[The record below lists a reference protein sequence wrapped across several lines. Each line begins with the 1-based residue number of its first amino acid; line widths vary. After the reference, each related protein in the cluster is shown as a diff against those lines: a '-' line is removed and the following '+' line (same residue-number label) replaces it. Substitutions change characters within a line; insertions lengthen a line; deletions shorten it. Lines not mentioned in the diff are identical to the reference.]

1 MKLSALT
8 GARLEDDP
16 EITGIATDSRAVKPG
31 NLFAA
36 LAGARAD
43 GASFIAE
50 AERRGAAAVLA
61 APGAVT
67 RLPLVADPE
76 PRQRLSKLAARF
88 FPRQPAFI
96 AGVTGTN
103 GKTSTA
109 VFTAAI
115 LESAGHVSGSI
126 GTLGAK
132 SGVWSRALSHTTPEP
147 VTLHQTIDAMAAA
160 GVTHLAMEVS
170 SHAIAQHR
178 ADGVA
183 FRAAAFT
190 NITQDHLD
198 FHRDFD
204 DYFSAKRSLFE
215 RLLPKDA
222 TAVVNLDGAGGSD
235 IAAIARARGL
245 RLITTGERGDTLK
258 LLARSA
264 APQGQTLMIA
274 APDGVRAVALPLVGA
289 FQADNAL
296 VAVGLAMAAGLETD
310 AALAALESL
319 PAVPG
324 RMQYAASVG
333 GGAIYIDYAHTPDAV
348 SKALSALRPHASG
361 RIILVLGAGG
371 DRDRA
376 KRPLMGR
383 AGAAAAEVVIV
394 TDDNP
399 RSEDPASIRKAI
411 IAGAP
416 NAIEIGDR
424 AEAIAHGVAMLADG
438 DVLLVAG
445 KGHEQGQIV
454 GDRTIPF
461 DDLDV
466 AQRAAANRREIEL

>member
-1 MKLSALT
+1 
-8 GARLEDDP
+8 
-16 EITGIATDSRAVKPG
+16 
-31 NLFAA
+31 
-36 LAGARAD
+36 
-43 GASFIAE
+43 
-50 AERRGAAAVLA
+50 
-61 APGAVT
+61 
-67 RLPLVADPE
+67 
-76 PRQRLSKLAARF
+76 
-88 FPRQPAFI
+88 
-96 AGVTGTN
+96 
-103 GKTSTA
+103 
-109 VFTAAI
+109 
-115 LESAGHVSGSI
+115 
-126 GTLGAK
+126 
-132 SGVWSRALSHTTPEP
+132 
-147 VTLHQTIDAMAAA
+147 
-160 GVTHLAMEVS
+160 
-170 SHAIAQHR
+170 
-178 ADGVA
+178 
-183 FRAAAFT
+183 
-190 NITQDHLD
+190 
-198 FHRDFD
+198 
-204 DYFSAKRSLFE
+204 
-215 RLLPKDA
+215 
-222 TAVVNLDGAGGSD
+222 
-235 IAAIARARGL
+235 
-245 RLITTGERGDTLK
+245 
-258 LLARSA
+258 
-264 APQGQTLMIA
+264 
-274 APDGVRAVALPLVGA
+274 
-289 FQADNAL
+289 
-296 VAVGLAMAAGLETD
+296 
-310 AALAALESL
+310 
-319 PAVPG
+319 
-324 RMQYAASVG
+324 MQYAASVG